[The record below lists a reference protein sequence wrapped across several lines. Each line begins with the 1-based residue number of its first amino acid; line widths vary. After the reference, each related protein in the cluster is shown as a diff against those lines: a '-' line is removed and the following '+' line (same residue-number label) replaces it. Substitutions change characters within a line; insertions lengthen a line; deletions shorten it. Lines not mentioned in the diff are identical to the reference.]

1 MQCLLK
7 GSEKYCETG
16 RGICCASCGDRDG
29 CDKVCLNDPSRCGC
43 AGEPPAN
50 FVLPV
55 PKPWRGGSVHG
66 RN

>member
-7 GSEKYCETG
+7 GSEKYCETWC
-16 RGICCASCGDRDG
+16 GICCASCGDRDG

-43 AGEPPAN
+43 AGEPPAS
-50 FVLPV
+50 FTPPV
-55 PKPWRGGSVHG
+55 PTPWKGGRHV